1 MHQPRNCSNTPFNF
15 VQAPAKIKKLK
26 CVAIRG
32 IFITFGMEN
41 AFELAYDA
49 YRQRKDMERQLRWQQ
64 LRADL
69 TAPSLAAKPSVSS
82 TPRGR
87 LGRRPRAV

>member
-1 MHQPRNCSNTPFNF
+1 
-15 VQAPAKIKKLK
+15 
-26 CVAIRG
+26 
-32 IFITFGMEN
+32 MEN

-69 TAPSLAAKPSVSS
+69 TVPLLAAKPTVFLA
-82 TPRGR
+82 PRGR
-87 LGRRPRAV
+87 LGRRSGAV